1 MSMEFQDTS
10 ETLRQTLEKTIDEI
24 DGRQVTLRE
33 IMKHTGEQGL
43 LLLCALL
50 TLPFLLPVSIPGV
63 STVFGLAI
71 IMISIGIT
79 LNRTPW
85 LPGRITDRP
94 IDSGKLVPTLKRG
107 AGIVEKIETVIK
119 PRLKAVTEGAA
130 VNRFNGLMLLYG
142 GVLLLFP
149 LGLVPF
155 SNTLPGY
162 GILFLA
168 VGISQRDG
176 LLVVA
181 GYVMMI
187 ATTIYFGVLAWIAFA
202 AGRGLAGF
210 FGG

>member
-1 MSMEFQDTS
+1 MSVEFSDTDRS
-10 ETLRQTLEKTIDEI
+10 LRETLETTINEVR
-24 DGRQVTLRE
+24 GRHVTLRE
-33 IMKHTGEQGL
+33 IIAHTGEQGL

-71 IMISIGIT
+71 ILIACGIT
-79 LNRTPW
+79 LNRAPW
-85 LPGRITDRP
+85 LPGKIMDRA
-94 IDSGKLVPTLKRG
+94 IDAEKLIPTLKRG
-107 AGIVEKIETVIK
+107 AGIVEKLETVIRC
-119 PRLKAVTEGAA
+119 RLVILTQGAVM
-130 VNRFNGLMLLYG
+130 NRVNGLILGLG

-168 VGISQRDG
+168 LGMSQRDG
-176 LLVVA
+176 LFILA
-181 GYVMMI
+181 GYALML
-187 ATTIYFGVLAWIAFA
+187 ATIVYFAVLAWGAFA
-202 AGRGLAGF
+202 AGRGLSGF